1 MNNRRVCSIPTDF
14 KIREN
19 GEDIFIEGY
28 FAVFNTRY
36 EMWEG
41 AAETVLKGA
50 FTDTLG
56 EDVRALI
63 NHNTDFVL
71 GRTKAGTLELTE
83 DDIGL
88 FGRIKI
94 NKNDSDAMNLYARV
108 QRGDV
113 NQCSFGFDIIDE
125 TYKTDAQGNVLWELR
140 KVKLYEVSVVTFP
153 AYEETIVQARKND
166 LETIQK
172 RKTELWRAE
181 ILKKLHGGT
190 QNAESTH
197 VAKED

>member
-1 MNNRRVCSIPTDF
+1 MNKRMVQSAPTNF
-14 KIREN
+14 KVRED

-50 FTDTLG
+50 FADTLG
-56 EDVRALI
+56 EDIRALI

-71 GRTKAGTLELTE
+71 GRTTAGTLELSE
-83 DDIGL
+83 DETGL

-113 NQCSFGFDIIDE
+113 NQCSFGFDIVEE
-125 TYKTDAQGNVLWELR
+125 TYRTDAQGNVLWEIR

-153 AYEETIVQARKND
+153 AYEDTIVQARKDDFAN
-166 LETIQK
+166 IQK
-172 RKTELWRAE
+172 RKTELWRSEA
-181 ILKKLHGGT
+181 LKKLKGEK
-190 QNAESTH
+190 QDA
-197 VAKED
+197 

>member
-1 MNNRRVCSIPTDF
+1 MNKRRVCSIPTNF

-19 GEDIFIEGY
+19 GEDIFVEGY

-190 QNAESTH
+190 KNAESTH
-197 VAKED
+197 AAKED

>member
-1 MNNRRVCSIPTDF
+1 MNKRMVQSAPTNF
-14 KIREN
+14 KVRED

-50 FTDTLG
+50 FADTLG
-56 EDVRALI
+56 EDIRALI

-71 GRTKAGTLELTE
+71 GRTTAGTLELSE
-83 DDIGL
+83 DETGL

-94 NKNDSDAMNLYARV
+94 NKNDTDAMNLYARV

-113 NQCSFGFDIIDE
+113 NQCSFGFDIVDE

-153 AYEETIVQARKND
+153 AYEDTIVQARKDDFAN
-166 LETIQK
+166 IQK
-172 RKTELWRAE
+172 RKTELWRLE
-181 ILKKLHGGT
+181 TLKKLKGEM
-190 QNAESTH
+190 QDA
-197 VAKED
+197 

>member
-153 AYEETIVQARKND
+153 AYEDTIVQARKND

-190 QNAESTH
+190 KNAESTH
-197 VAKED
+197 AAKED

>member
-1 MNNRRVCSIPTDF
+1 MNKRMVRSAPTEF

-28 FAVFNTRY
+28 FAIFNTRY

-190 QNAESTH
+190 KNAESTH
-197 VAKED
+197 AAKED